1 MKRPL
6 WTSLIVLVVGNA
18 LLWSGMQQVAL
29 DGAEAR
35 LRSALAEV
43 VGASM
48 SESRFPESELMPA
61 DYVLMVGATADAPL
75 LSVYAAN
82 FPRDGLGLVR
92 AHDPGTCYVNA
103 GWRLQDR
110 VTTEFAVD
118 ERRPGV
124 EVYHFSYGDEQ
135 RFVLG
140 WRQPLGR
147 VVDAG
152 RPWWRDGIDRLLHG
166 RQDFVWVRVEV
177 RAEVWG
183 ERRTEVEALL
193 VRVMGAIEERFV
205 AG

>member
-92 AHDPGTCYVNA
+92 AHDPGICYVNA
-103 GWRLQDR
+103 GWLLRER
-110 VTTEFAVD
+110 VTNELAVD
-118 ERRPGV
+118 GRRPGLL
-124 EVYHFSYGDEQ
+124 VYRFEHGAEQ
-135 RFVLG
+135 RVVLS

-152 RPWWRDGIDRLLHG
+152 RPWWRDGIDRLVHG

-177 RAEVWG
+177 LAEVWG
-183 ERRTEVEALL
+183 GRRTEVEEL
-193 VRVMGAIEERFV
+193 VARLMRAIEARFA